1 MKVLMLCNA
10 TPSQPNL
17 FFSASEFEYKPRNH
31 YMRIV
36 EKTIQTLKREED
48 GTQTVDTVRT
58 VEKCEK
64 DLDKSAFSG
73 LKILC
78 ALFLVVVVVALV
90 FDDLLPLNYRCLTN
104 MKKITNQTRSGGI
117 FS

>member
-1 MKVLMLCNA
+1 
-10 TPSQPNL
+10 
-17 FFSASEFEYKPRNH
+17 
-31 YMRIV
+31 MRIV